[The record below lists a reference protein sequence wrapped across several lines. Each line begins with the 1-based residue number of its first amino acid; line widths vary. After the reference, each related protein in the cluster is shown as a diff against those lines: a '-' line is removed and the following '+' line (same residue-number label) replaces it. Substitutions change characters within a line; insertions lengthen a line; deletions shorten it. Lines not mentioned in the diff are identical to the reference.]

1 MATIRKQ
8 SYTFDAD
15 LELKDAGL
23 IAADEN
29 ATQVDSSDAIIDLGD
44 GRMTGTL
51 VINATAVDVAG
62 GDEVYQIQTMY
73 SNSSIHASG
82 VIAGVAFALG
92 DSAGLATL
100 FAAPTVSPDADVGV
114 GRYEIPIS
122 NVFNGVTYRYL
133 LLAVDLTG
141 THATGVNFTAYVSKD
156 IIT

>member
-8 SYTFDAD
+8 SYTFDSD

-29 ATQVDSSDAIIDLGD
+29 ATQVDSADSIIDLGE

-51 VINATAVDVAG
+51 VINATAVEVDT
-62 GDEVYQIQTMY
+62 GDEAYQIQTMY
-73 SNSSIHASG
+73 SNSATHASG
-82 VIAGVAFALG
+82 VVAGVQFAIG
-92 DSAGLATL
+92 DAAALATIY
-100 FAAPTVSPDADVGV
+100 AAPTVSPDTDLGV

-133 LLAVDLTG
+133 LLCVDVTG
-141 THATGVNFTAYVSKD
+141 TIATGVNFTAYVSKD
-156 IIT
+156 VIS